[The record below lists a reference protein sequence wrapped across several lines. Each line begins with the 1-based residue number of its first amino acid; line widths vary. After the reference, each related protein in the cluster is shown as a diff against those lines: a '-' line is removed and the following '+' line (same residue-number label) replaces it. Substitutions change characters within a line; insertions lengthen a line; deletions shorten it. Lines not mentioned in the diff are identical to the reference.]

1 MTQGP
6 KTALRALLALALAAT
21 FTTTTAGS
29 AWAQGDSPTEELP
42 TNKKPPADTP
52 ADAPMADA
60 PTAGE
65 EEPAE
70 VKEDIKTGMR
80 YAASLGLRLRPLASG
95 LFLDIGHRWQ
105 LSDSDSLLLKDTY
118 FETGLSLA
126 ANPANVWLGAYVE
139 AVPLA
144 ILRIRAQVNYQRHFG
159 NLGFVFVP
167 DNASATDEA
176 PNWDVEDI
184 NFSQANDLGRVS
196 NALLAQLEI
205 TPRVRLGRFVTILD
219 SRVAMH
225 ISDIEGAYH
234 TNRFDVLT
242 ESGDL
247 FMVLRPTIGYLPIQN
262 DDTYLLTALR
272 YERIQNFGAT
282 QMTRDSVGAVFLW
295 GVPKSWDWVME
306 NSQFALLAMY
316 VLDEGPTPTD
326 RVGTPVLSIRYSTR
340 FGAN

>member
-6 KTALRALLALALAAT
+6 KTALRALFVLALAAT
-21 FTTTTAGS
+21 FTTTTTSA

-42 TNKKPPADTP
+42 PKKPVAEGPA
-52 ADAPMADA
+52 A
-60 PTAGE
+60 E
-65 EEPAE
+65 EEAKPAE
-70 VKEDIKTGMR
+70 AKKEIKTGMR
-80 YAASLGLRLRPLASG
+80 YAASLGLRLRPLATG

-105 LSDSDSLLLKDTY
+105 LSDSDSLLQKDTY
-118 FETGLSLA
+118 FETGLSIA
-126 ANPANVWLGAYVE
+126 GNPANVWVGGYIE
-139 AVPLA
+139 TVPLA
-144 ILRIRAQVNYQRHFG
+144 ILRIRAQANYQRHFG

-167 DNASATDEA
+167 GNAGAADEA

-184 NFSQANDLGRVS
+184 NFSQDNDLGRVS
-196 NALLAQLEI
+196 NALLAQLEV

-219 SRVAMH
+219 SRVVMH
-225 ISDIEGAYH
+225 VSDIEGPYH

-247 FMVLRPTIGYLPIQN
+247 FMVLRPTVGYLPIQEPGE
-262 DDTYLLTALR
+262 TYLMTALR

-282 QMTRDSVGAVFLW
+282 QMTRDSVGAVLLW
-295 GVPKSWDWVME
+295 GVPQSWNWVME

-326 RVGTPVLSIRYSTR
+326 RVGTPIISIRYATR